1 MAKILVVDD
10 NGTNRKLVLA
20 LLKYESHE
28 TAEAVDGS
36 DGLEAA
42 RIFKPDLII
51 SDILMPS
58 MDGYEF
64 VRQLRT
70 DRDLTGTAVIFY
82 TAHYHE
88 LEAYKLAEACRVARV
103 LVKPCGAAEFV
114 HAVEE
119 VLAGVSAK
127 SPECVTDG
135 FDREHLRLM
144 TNKLAENARQ
154 LQVANSRFG
163 ALTELNVQLASER
176 DPRVLLEKVCHG
188 AREILG
194 ARYAVLAATDKVR
207 SDAIVFATSGI
218 ATNGKTYPTP
228 PLHSGLLG
236 RVMSER
242 SAWRLCSEDRKPVD
256 MGLPQDYPP
265 AHAWLAAPLMSLTQ
279 TFGWICLA
287 DKVGADAFSAEDES
301 ILSILA
307 AQVGRIYENGS
318 LYLQVQHHA
327 AHLQVEMEERERAS
341 TELRAS
347 EERFRLLAENIED
360 AFFIVSGDLKRTL
373 YMSPAYERI
382 WGRPSS
388 ELNERSL
395 PWADAIHPEDRDR
408 LRGEIR
414 WDQGGMSARHEMEFR
429 VLRPDGALRWVFA
442 RTFPVMDA
450 NGRLERL
457 VGVATD
463 ITQRKQAEAKIQHLN
478 RVQAMLSGIN
488 SLIVRV
494 ADRGELF
501 REACRLAVEHGKF
514 SLAWCG
520 WVDAAAGELRPVAW
534 AGASADL
541 DQTMQFRI
549 PVAQSDG
556 TLIAEALRQRQPFVC
571 NNLELASS
579 LVPCSAR
586 MLERGYRGI
595 VALPLLLEG
604 AAVGALILI
613 TDEPGFFDEAEMRLL
628 TELAN
633 DISFALDHIARGERL
648 SYLAYYDGLTGLA
661 NRTLFQERLAQHVS
675 ASTHSGGTF
684 ALMIAEPERFDT
696 INDTFGR
703 HVGDEL
709 LKQLARRLIECV
721 GDANVV
727 GRTGSTQ
734 FAAVVLNA
742 GEVGDVARTIEEWW
756 RQWLSAPF
764 TVEGKDLRI
773 TARTG
778 IAIFPSDGDSV
789 ESLLKNAEAALKNAK
804 ATGERRLFY
813 TRHLSEQAASSLAL
827 EHQLRDALDREE
839 FVLFYQPKVDLET
852 RRLTSVEALMR
863 WKSPELGL
871 VPPARFIRFMEET
884 GMIVEAGAWALR
896 RACQDR
902 SRWLEMGLH
911 APRVAVNVSTVQL
924 RRQDVE
930 RTVTNIVRLAGSDP
944 GLDIEVTESL
954 IMDDAS
960 GNIEKLRAV
969 RALGIGVAIDDFGTG
984 YSSLGYLTKLPVET
998 LTIDRSFVAAMLDD
1012 PGAMTLVSTIISLA
1026 HALKLQVVA
1035 EGVESE
1041 EQAKFLRLLRCDQMQ
1056 GYLISQPLPVD
1067 DMTAWLG
1074 RSH

>member
-10 NGTNRKLVLA
+10 NGTNRKLILA
-20 LLKYESHE
+20 LLAYESHE

-36 DGLEAA
+36 DGLAAA
-42 RIFKPDLII
+42 RVFKPDLII
-51 SDILMPS
+51 SDILMPT

-70 DRDLTGTAVIFY
+70 DRDLTSTAVIFY

-103 LVKPCGAAEFV
+103 LVKPCGATEFV

-127 SPECVTDG
+127 SPEHVTEG
-135 FDREHLRLM
+135 FDREHLQLM

-154 LQVANSRFG
+154 LQAANSRFA

-194 ARYAVLAATDKVR
+194 SRYAVLAATERVR
-207 SDAIVFATSGI
+207 TDTVVYVTSGL
-218 ATNGKTYPTP
+218 AMNGKAYPIP
-228 PLHSGLLG
+228 QLRSGLLG
-236 RVMSER
+236 RVIAER
-242 SAWRLCSEDRKPVD
+242 RAWRLSSDERKSVD
-256 MGLPQDYPP
+256 IGLPREYPP
-265 AHAWLAAPLMSLTQ
+265 AHAFLAAPLMSLTQ

-301 ILSILA
+301 ILSILG

-341 TELRAS
+341 IELRAS

-388 ELNERSL
+388 EVNERSL
-395 PWADAIHPEDRDR
+395 PWADAIHPEDRER
-408 LRGEIR
+408 LRREIR
-414 WDQGGMSARHEMEFR
+414 WNEEGMATRHEMEFR
-429 VLRPDGALRWVFA
+429 VLRPDGSLRWVLA

-450 NGRLERL
+450 KGCLERL

-463 ITQRKQAEAKIQHLN
+463 ITLRKQSEAKIRHLN
-478 RVQAMLSGIN
+478 RVHAMLSGIN
-488 SLIVRV
+488 SLIVRI
-494 ADRGELF
+494 ADRDELF
-501 REACRLAVEHGKF
+501 REVSRLAVEHGKF

-520 WVDAAAGELRPVAW
+520 WVDAAAGDLRPIAW
-534 AGASADL
+534 AGGGPDL
-541 DQTMQFRI
+541 DEKMAFRI
-549 PVAQSDG
+549 PVSESNG
-556 TLIAEALRQRQPFVC
+556 TLVSEAMYQRQPFVC

-579 LVPCSAR
+579 LVPCSDQ
-586 MLERGYRGI
+586 MLERGYRGM

-604 AAVGALILI
+604 AAVGVLTLI

-633 DISFALDHIARGERL
+633 DISFALEHIARGERL
-648 SYLAYYDGLTGLA
+648 SFLAYYDGLTGLA

-675 ASTHSGGTF
+675 AATHSSGTF
-684 ALMIAEPERFDT
+684 ALVIADPERFDT

-709 LKQLARRLIECV
+709 LRQLAQRLVECV

-727 GRTGSTQ
+727 GRIGSDQ

-742 GEVGDVARTIEEWW
+742 GEVGDVARTVEEWW
-756 RQWLSAPF
+756 RKWLSVPF
-764 TVEGKDLRI
+764 TVEGRDLRI
-773 TARTG
+773 TARAG
-778 IAIFPSDGDSV
+778 IALFPNDGDSV
-789 ESLLKNAEAALKNAK
+789 EALLKNAEAALKNAK
-804 ATGERRLFY
+804 TTGERSLFY
-813 TRHLSEQAASSLAL
+813 TRHLSEQAASALAL

-863 WKSPELGL
+863 WKNPELGL
-871 VPPARFIRFMEET
+871 VPPVKFIPFMEET

-896 RACQDR
+896 QACQDR
-902 SRWLEMGLH
+902 SRWMEMGLH

-924 RRQDVE
+924 RRQDFV
-930 RTVTNIVRLAGSDP
+930 RTVTNVMRLAGSEP

-960 GNIEKLRAV
+960 GNIERLRAV
-969 RALGIGVAIDDFGTG
+969 RALGIGIAIDDFGTG
-984 YSSLGYLTKLPVET
+984 YSSLGYLTKLPAET
-998 LTIDRSFVAAMLDD
+998 LKIDRSFVAAMLDD

-1026 HALKLQVVA
+1026 HALKLEVVA

-1056 GYLISQPLPVD
+1056 GYLISKPLSFD
-1067 DMTAWLG
+1067 EMTAWLG
-1074 RSH
+1074 RAH